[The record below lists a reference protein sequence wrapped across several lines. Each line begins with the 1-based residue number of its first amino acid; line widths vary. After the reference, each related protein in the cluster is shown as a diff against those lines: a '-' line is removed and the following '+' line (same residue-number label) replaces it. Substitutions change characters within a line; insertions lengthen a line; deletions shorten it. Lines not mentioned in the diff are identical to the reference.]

1 MENAGK
7 IISKAEVTETLVRN
21 ILADQEE
28 FRNARS
34 ILRHG
39 QKDRLMEAMAA
50 YPLLDETFDV
60 SEPELRSALTI
71 WKRISDSLVALGTEA
86 AIEGIIN
93 GFANN
98 QQQNEANGLTNGGT
112 DGESTEG

>member
-7 IISKAEVTETLVRN
+7 IVSKAEVTETLVRN
-21 ILADQEE
+21 IVGDQEE

-34 ILRHG
+34 TLRHG
-39 QKDRLMEAMAA
+39 QKDRLIEAMAS
-50 YPLLDETFDV
+50 YPLIDSQFDE

-93 GFANN
+93 SFANN
-98 QQQNEANGLTNGGT
+98 QQQNEANGLTDGGANGET
-112 DGESTEG
+112 TEG